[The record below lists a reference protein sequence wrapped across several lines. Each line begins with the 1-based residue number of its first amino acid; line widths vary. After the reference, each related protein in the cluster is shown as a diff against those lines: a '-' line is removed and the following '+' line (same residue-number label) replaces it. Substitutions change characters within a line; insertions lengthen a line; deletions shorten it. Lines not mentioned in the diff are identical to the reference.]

1 VRYAEALMRA
11 NQPRKAHEILLDL
24 FNTVMPTPEQCR
36 LIALAANSAGDV
48 ADAYYYMSEYHVL
61 SGDLMLA
68 LNQLQLALGVPDLT
82 PVQRERFR
90 ARMEQLREYLPKREQ
105 RVADRE
111 PSQNGDRRS
120 EP

>member
-1 VRYAEALMRA
+1 
-11 NQPRKAHEILLDL
+11 
-24 FNTVMPTPEQCR
+24 
-36 LIALAANSAGDV
+36 
-48 ADAYYYMSEYHVL
+48 
-61 SGDLMLA
+61 MLA